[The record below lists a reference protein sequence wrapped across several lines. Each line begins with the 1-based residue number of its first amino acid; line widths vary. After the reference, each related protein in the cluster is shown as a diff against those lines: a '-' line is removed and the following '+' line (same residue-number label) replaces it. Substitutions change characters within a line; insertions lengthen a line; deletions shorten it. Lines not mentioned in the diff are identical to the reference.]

1 MNCDMISGA
10 YANGGWRVFKTVPV
24 CEWSCLA
31 EDEDVKGELKNE
43 NSKDSQKELCVSLWL
58 KKTAAAAAVSFRPA
72 GW

>member
-1 MNCDMISGA
+1 MISGA

-43 NSKDSQKELCVSLWL
+43 NSANVAKRYCCGAPVLWYGCCCGVESML
-58 KKTAAAAAVSFRPA
+58 TS
-72 GW
+72 